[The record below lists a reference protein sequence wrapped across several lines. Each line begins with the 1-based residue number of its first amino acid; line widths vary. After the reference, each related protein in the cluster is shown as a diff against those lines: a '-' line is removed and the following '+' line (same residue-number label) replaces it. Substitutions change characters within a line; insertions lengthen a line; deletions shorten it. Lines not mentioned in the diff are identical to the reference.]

1 MQFATL
7 DYIVLLGYIIIIV
20 GIGLFVSRR
29 DKKRERNASDYFL
42 ANKGLVWWVNRC
54 IIDCFK
60 HFCRTVYRDGQAQV
74 LRLDWGLH
82 LMNGCQL

>member
-7 DYIVLLGYIIIIV
+7 DYIVLLGYILIIV

-42 ANKGLVWWVNRC
+42 ANKGL
-54 IIDCFK
+54 
-60 HFCRTVYRDGQAQV
+60 T
-74 LRLDWGLH
+74 
-82 LMNGCQL
+82 